1 MLQHAFG
8 KLQGVTQERAQVR
21 IFAEDLGTGSHQPEV
36 GFPDRQVVGGAAPAT
51 GPVAQGA
58 HGQGRILF
66 AQLLQDRQ
74 GALAVA
80 EGSGIL
86 QLRVQPHGALHQGA
100 GQLEL
105 SRMEKMQAFIG
116 LRGAHNI
123 TEMSDVPS
131 EHMGI
136 YEKEWMKPVHLEQRV
151 KHTRWVVL
159 RWPNASMAQLA
170 GMSSQAFEDFYFK
183 VCLADYEA
191 MEKAVKPLQELMAMT
206 DRVRIVGP
214 DTDLRFSI
222 KGVGVVPC
230 TGTHNVPDGECFTAP
245 VRDSVEGHIHF
256 NSGTIYRGTAFDDIR
271 LTFEKGRV
279 VKSSCSNDAA
289 LEAVLSSDEG
299 ARYFGEF
306 AVAFNPFIE
315 KPMRDILFDEKIRG
329 SLHLALGECYEETQN
344 HNRSNV
350 HWDLVLR
357 QEEGGELWFD
367 DVLVRKDGR
376 FVVDALTG
384 LNPENLAGRK
394 PALV

>member
-1 MLQHAFG
+1 MPDPRYRELARLLVSHSTRLEKGDNVLIEATHVPPEMLTA
-8 KLQGVTQERAQVR
+8 LVEEATERGAVPIVELKDHTIQRALLRAGTAEQVR
-21 IFAEDLGTGSHQPEV
+21 Q
-36 GFPDRQVVGGAAPAT
+36 RM
-51 GPVAQGA
+51 
-58 HGQGRILF
+58 
-66 AQLLQDRQ
+66 QLM
-74 GALAVA
+74 
-80 EGSGIL
+80 
-86 QLRVQPHGALHQGA
+86 

-105 SRMEKMQAFIG
+105 SRMEKMKAFIG
-116 LRGAHNI
+116 LRGSHNI

-131 EHMGI
+131 EHMAI

-191 MEKAVKPLQELMAMT
+191 MEKAVRPLQELMEKT

-245 VRDSVEGHIHF
+245 VRDSVEGHIRF

-279 VKSSCSNDAA
+279 IKSSCSNDAA
-289 LEAVLSSDEG
+289 LEAILNSDEG

-357 QEEGGELWFD
+357 QEDGGELWFD

-376 FVVDALTG
+376 FVVDALSG

>member
-1 MLQHAFG
+1 MPDPRYRELARLLVSHSTRLEKGDKVLIEATHVPPEMLTA
-8 KLQGVTQERAQVR
+8 LVEEATERGAVSIVELKDHTIQRALLRTGTAEQVR
-21 IFAEDLGTGSHQPEV
+21 Q
-36 GFPDRQVVGGAAPAT
+36 RM
-51 GPVAQGA
+51 
-58 HGQGRILF
+58 
-66 AQLLQDRQ
+66 QLM
-74 GALAVA
+74 
-80 EGSGIL
+80 
-86 QLRVQPHGALHQGA
+86 

>member
-1 MLQHAFG
+1 MPDPRYRELARLLVSHSTRLEKGDNVLIEATHVPPEMLTA
-8 KLQGVTQERAQVR
+8 LIEEATERGAVPIVELKDHTIQRALLRAGTAEQVR
-21 IFAEDLGTGSHQPEV
+21 Q
-36 GFPDRQVVGGAAPAT
+36 RM
-51 GPVAQGA
+51 
-58 HGQGRILF
+58 
-66 AQLLQDRQ
+66 QLM
-74 GALAVA
+74 
-80 EGSGIL
+80 
-86 QLRVQPHGALHQGA
+86 

-105 SRMEKMQAFIG
+105 NRMEKMQAFIG
-116 LRGAHNI
+116 LRGSHNI

-170 GMSSQAFEDFYFK
+170 GMSSQAFEDFYFQ

-191 MEKAVKPLQELMAMT
+191 MEKAVKPLQELMART

-289 LEAVLSSDEG
+289 LEAVLNSDEG